1 MRLSYDPE
9 TDSLYIRLSE
19 RPGADAGEAT
29 PGVVIDFDAEGRPVG
44 IDIEHARD
52 VVDLSELDLRA
63 LAVESLRLRQTAA

>member
-1 MRLSYDPE
+1 MRFSYDPE
-9 TDSLYIRLSE
+9 TDSLYIHLSE
-19 RPGADAGEAT
+19 RPGADAEEAA

-63 LAVESLRLRQTAA
+63 LPVENLRLRQAAA